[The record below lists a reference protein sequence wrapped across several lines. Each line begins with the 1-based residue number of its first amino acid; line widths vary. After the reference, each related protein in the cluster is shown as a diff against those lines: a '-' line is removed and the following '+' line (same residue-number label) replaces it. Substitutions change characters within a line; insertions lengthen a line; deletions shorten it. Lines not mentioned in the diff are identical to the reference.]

1 MDYEGR
7 LHAKNQRY
15 YWMCVALLLVGIIT
29 LLYGINTLPV
39 TIPQQNSTTYM
50 YDTSPSQQ
58 QTDLRNYQ
66 INSVPFKIALG
77 GTGII
82 ILSIILILVRV
93 RNTSILID
101 LYEKKAALRQRQEEV
116 QPVHTT
122 AQSETIETPSAN
134 QDPIQP
140 VAPRQPAPRQPVAP
154 RQPAPRQPAAPP
166 RQPVPRQPAV
176 QQNIPLHQ
184 TMYKAVHFTAP
195 SARPLNYKFS
205 YSHMPDNYRVAYKST
220 TVYPSNI

>member
-66 INSVPFKIALG
+66 ISSVSFKIALG

-82 ILSIILILVRV
+82 ILSFILILVRV

-116 QPVHTT
+116 QPVHTP
-122 AQSETIETPSAN
+122 AQSEAVETPSAN

-140 VAPRQPAPRQPVAP
+140 VAPRQPAPRQLVA
-154 RQPAPRQPAAPP
+154 P
-166 RQPVPRQPAV
+166 RQPVPRQPAA
-176 QQNIPLHQ
+176 QQNTPLHQ
-184 TMYKAVHFTAP
+184 TMHKSVHFAP
-195 SARPLNYKFS
+195 PRQPIYSVRPLNYKFS
-205 YSHMPDNYRVAYKST
+205 YSHMPDNYRMAYKST